1 MRPVLLILF
10 TICIVKAN
18 AQSFVN
24 FKDTVNHF
32 SIDIPAG
39 WKYGPPQTPGGIKLI
54 AIRGPLK
61 EGEMARDNF
70 NINIIDKLQSQD
82 LEKNFASF
90 ERSISTRPNF
100 KELDKGDTTINGQQ
114 FKWLIATHINKIKTD
129 IEVLSYNF
137 VTLKDGKAY
146 LLTMATWPS
155 YFDTIK
161 PMFDKI
167 AGSFI
172 LSNP

>member
-1 MRPVLLILF
+1 MRAILIILF
-10 TICIVKAN
+10 TAFIFNAN

-39 WKYGPPQTPGGIKLI
+39 WKYGPPQTPSGIKLI

-61 EGEMARDNF
+61 EGEIARDNF
-70 NINIIDKLQSQD
+70 NINIINKLESQD
-82 LEKNFASF
+82 LEKNFANL
-90 ERSISTRPNF
+90 ERAASTRPNY
-100 KELDKGDTTINGQQ
+100 KLVNKGDTTINGQQ
-114 FKWLIATHINKIKTD
+114 FMWLIATHANKTQSEIQM
-129 IEVLSYNF
+129 LSYNF

-146 LLTMATWPS
+146 LLTMSTWPS
-155 YFDTIK
+155 YFETVK

-172 LSNP
+172 LY